1 MAQYRVVCTIQIP
14 PDRPNDRAHIVR
26 AGTGTTTTHYD
37 LLGDVAEVTIAIR
50 NGLPFYTQGT
60 QSGKIALAEV
70 VGCSIYGHSYLRSS
84 PDAVPDNNLDS
95 LPRGR

>member
-1 MAQYRVVCTIQIP
+1 M
-14 PDRPNDRAHIVR
+14 
-26 AGTGTTTTHYD
+26 
-37 LLGDVAEVTIAIR
+37 TIAIR